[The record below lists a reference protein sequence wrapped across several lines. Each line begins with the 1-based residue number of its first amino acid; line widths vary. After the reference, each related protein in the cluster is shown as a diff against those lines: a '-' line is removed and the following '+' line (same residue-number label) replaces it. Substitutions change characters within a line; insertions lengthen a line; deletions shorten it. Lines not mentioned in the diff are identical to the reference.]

1 MIGPLYDEVEGPGA
15 GVAPL
20 NAGPIELGLPKPDE
34 LILPTPASIR
44 SRLHVI
50 CALYAHTP
58 QPERRLA
65 LLDHLERMTLEAA
78 ESLAMHLLASGWRPR
93 SDASEAA

>member
-1 MIGPLYDEVEGPGA
+1 MFGPLYDDLDHPEPPDPL
-15 GVAPL
+15 VAPPSPE
-20 NAGPIELGLPKPDE
+20 ARK
-34 LILPTPASIR
+34 PTPPSIR

-65 LLDHLERMTLEAA
+65 LLDHLERLTLEAA
-78 ESLAMHLLASGWRPR
+78 EMLAAHLLASGWRPP
-93 SDASEAA
+93 SPDGTTEAA

>member
-1 MIGPLYDEVEGPGA
+1 MFGPLYDDVEHPEPPDPL
-15 GVAPL
+15 VAPL
-20 NAGPIELGLPKPDE
+20 
-34 LILPTPASIR
+34 PTPDANTPALPSVR

-65 LLDHLERMTLEAA
+65 LLDHLERLTLEAA
-78 ESLAMHLLASGWRPR
+78 EMLAAHLLASGWRPQ
-93 SDASEAA
+93 SPKGTSEAA

>member
-15 GVAPL
+15 AHAP
-20 NAGPIELGLPKPDE
+20 PDPSPPDLGLPAAGQAP
-34 LILPTPASIR
+34 PTPASIR

-78 ESLAMHLLASGWRPR
+78 ESLAAHLLASGWRPR
-93 SDASEAA
+93 TDGASEAA

>member
-1 MIGPLYDEVEGPGA
+1 MFGPLYDDSDRPEDDFGLNPPAPAAPAGGA
-15 GVAPL
+15 RVAP
-20 NAGPIELGLPKPDE
+20 
-34 LILPTPASIR
+34 PAIR

-65 LLDHLERMTLEAA
+65 LLDHLERLTLEAA
-78 ESLAMHLLASGWRPR
+78 ESLAAHLLASGWRPR
-93 SDASEAA
+93 TSSETSEAA